1 MSMTAYVYSSVV
13 TRVSLSLSPSCLLSL
28 RSLARKRDDE
38 WSGERRRRVMTM
50 RESGK

>member
-13 TRVSLSLSPSCLLSL
+13 TRVSLSLSLFPSCLLSL

-38 WSGERRRRVMTM
+38 WSGERDA
-50 RESGK
+50 GG